1 MRSAHLTTLL
11 ALFLGYPL
19 AMPLMAQQP
28 PAPATAPAGP
38 QPDCNA
44 PEYRQLDFWVGEWDV
59 FIGDRNVGTN
69 VITSEENGCVVHEH
83 WRDAQGGSGQSF
95 NFYDR
100 NTKKWRQVWISGNG
114 SALDVAGGLVDGTM
128 AYTGETVRANGV
140 RIQHRLSFTPNAD
153 GTVRQFWQTSTD
165 GGTTW
170 TVAWDGRYVRKPK

>member
-1 MRSAHLTTLL
+1 MRSTHLTTLL

-38 QPDCNA
+38 PAKCDA
-44 PEYRQLDFWVGEWDV
+44 PVYRQLDFWVGEWDV
-59 FIGDRNVGTN
+59 YIGDQKVGTN
-69 VITSEENGCVVHEH
+69 VVTSEEDGCVVHEH
-83 WRDAQGGSGQSF
+83 WTSLRSETGQSF

-100 NTKKWRQVWISGNG
+100 ATKKWRQVWVSNNG
-114 SALDVAGGLVDGTM
+114 STLDVAGGLVDGTM
-128 AYTGETVRANGV
+128 AYTGEAVRPNGV

-165 GGTTW
+165 GGATW
-170 TVAWDGRYVRKPK
+170 TVAWDGRYVRKAK